1 MADIVD
7 GLKRKRSKIEE
18 VIKEQNRREG
28 ERKALLGSLEEDF
41 GVSSVE
47 EAEKKLDAL
56 DRELDDNEDSMREL
70 DREMAAILEAAK
82 NAEGS

>member
-7 GLKRKRSKIEE
+7 GLKRKRSKIED

-28 ERKALLGSLEEDF
+28 ERKALLCSLEEDF
-41 GVSSVE
+41 GVGSVE

-56 DRELDDNEDSMREL
+56 DKELDDNEDSMREL